1 MLADE
6 ASGSGG
12 SNSPTRL
19 RARAPEPGLDLEGG
33 ESGRLVAAGVARS
46 EAQGEGVA
54 VVVRTTLPGMLCSLA
69 CMLTVGDAGA
79 RRASARRVRVTGVLK
94 ALCELVP

>member
-1 MLADE
+1 MTCCLVLADD

-54 VVVRTTLPGMLCSLA
+54 VVVRTTLYLVCSVRSLA
-69 CMLTVGDAGA
+69 C
-79 RRASARRVRVTGVLK
+79 
-94 ALCELVP
+94 